1 MKEIFIYPFFIFS
14 LIAGSSL
21 AFAGDT
27 QNNWQ
32 DLFPNVPSISLNE
45 IEKSQD
51 KIVLVDVRAKF
62 HYDRQHKE
70 GARHLS
76 FSSRMFM
83 LNMEELVANNE
94 GKKIVIYCDSD
105 NCIKSYR
112 AVEKCQNA
120 KLENVVLFDLN
131 KDMATSS
138 QETIYSQ
145 L

>member
-1 MKEIFIYPFFIFS
+1 
-14 LIAGSSL
+14 
-21 AFAGDT
+21 
-27 QNNWQ
+27 
-32 DLFPNVPSISLNE
+32 
-45 IEKSQD
+45 
-51 KIVLVDVRAKF
+51 
-62 HYDRQHKE
+62 
-70 GARHLS
+70 
-76 FSSRMFM
+76 MFM
-83 LNMEELVANNE
+83 LNMEELIANNE